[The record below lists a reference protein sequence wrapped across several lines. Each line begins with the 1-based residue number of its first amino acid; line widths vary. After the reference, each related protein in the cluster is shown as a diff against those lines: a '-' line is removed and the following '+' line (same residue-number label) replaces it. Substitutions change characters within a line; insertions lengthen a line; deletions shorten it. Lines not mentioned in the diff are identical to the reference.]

1 MTNFSTQEAGSS
13 ESEVSL
19 AYTASSTTARGQGNK
34 KGDLVLKKKNTKI
47 IQQQKIIKASIIR
60 KRKNWLK
67 QMHWKIHSWIIK
79 CSVKTELEPSSS
91 N

>member
-34 KGDLVLKKKNTKI
+34 KGDLVLKKKKHKNNTTTKDN
-47 IQQQKIIKASIIR
+47 KSFYNKKKKKLAET
-60 KRKNWLK
+60 NA
-67 QMHWKIHSWIIK
+67 
-79 CSVKTELEPSSS
+79 LE
-91 N
+91 NTFLDNKM